1 MGALVGDIT
10 YGGQDDLVSGVRRAG
25 PARGVC
31 DERRDLRDDGNVFFK
46 LNYAKTYDG
55 VLATPMG
62 VRDVAV
68 GETIFALMRG
78 SVYAVAFVTIMLV
91 LGLIESWWALLAV
104 PAALLIGAAFA
115 ALGLSAVTLMR
126 SWADFAFIELLT
138 LPMFLFSATFVPLE
152 EYPTGGPVGASVH
165 SALPRVDLMRQLTL
179 GNVGWEAL
187 IHVAYLL
194 GVLALGVWFTARR
207 LEHKLLK

>member
-1 MGALVGDIT
+1 
-10 YGGQDDLVSGVRRAG
+10 
-25 PARGVC
+25 
-31 DERRDLRDDGNVFFK
+31 
-46 LNYAKTYDG
+46 
-55 VLATPMG
+55 
-62 VRDVAV
+62 
-68 GETIFALMRG
+68 
-78 SVYAVAFVTIMLV
+78 
-91 LGLIESWWALLAV
+91 
-104 PAALLIGAAFA
+104 
-115 ALGLSAVTLMR
+115 MR

-152 EYPTGGPVGASVH
+152 EYPKAVQW
-165 SALPRVDLMRQLTL
+165 ALPLTPLYHGVDLMRELTL